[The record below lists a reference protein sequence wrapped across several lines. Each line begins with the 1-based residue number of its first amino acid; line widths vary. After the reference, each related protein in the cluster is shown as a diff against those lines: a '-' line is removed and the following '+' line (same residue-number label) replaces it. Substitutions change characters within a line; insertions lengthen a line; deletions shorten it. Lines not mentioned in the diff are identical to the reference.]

1 MAITKNLVNIG
12 DANISSTLT
21 AEALKKRNGT
31 NKQILLADGTTKD
44 MGTST
49 TTFLR
54 NDGTWATPST
64 GTDEKQKVTATTS
77 GTFYLSGVGTTST
90 TPAVGVADATV
101 KVVNRVLTVTS
112 ASLTNATVSTANI
125 TTING
130 VTVGPSPKFTD
141 TNTTYSVTV
150 TGTGNALST
159 IGLSGTTI
167 TATLGSFATS
177 GHNHDSAYS
186 SISHIHGNITKDG
199 KITSSNSIANG
210 DALVIAR
217 STSGTLS
224 KSTITFD
231 GTTSNLFLCKTGTWE
246 KPAYVDERVKV
257 STSSTNATFPLM
269 AIATSSVTSENT
281 YQAIYDA
288 GIVIN
293 PYLHSVAEGSST
305 TASGQSS
312 HAGGIG
318 TVANVRQVTAIGR
331 FNSTCSNGDL
341 FVIGNG
347 TAANSLKTI
356 FKVSDSNG
364 SINGGGNAIVTVA
377 GRVNANEGFFQ
388 TSDERQKNII
398 SDLSL
403 EKVYDLIDK
412 CQTIIYTLKDDPEK
426 KEQLGMIAQEIQEF
440 FPEVISEDKDGM
452 LSLDYSRLTV
462 IIFKVLKDL
471 IARISKIE
479 QKLN

>member
-305 TASGQSS
+305 TASG
-312 HAGGIG
+312 
-318 TVANVRQVTAIGR
+318 
-331 FNSTCSNGDL
+331 
-341 FVIGNG
+341 
-347 TAANSLKTI
+347 
-356 FKVSDSNG
+356 
-364 SINGGGNAIVTVA
+364 
-377 GRVNANEGFFQ
+377 
-388 TSDERQKNII
+388 
-398 SDLSL
+398 
-403 EKVYDLIDK
+403 
-412 CQTIIYTLKDDPEK
+412 
-426 KEQLGMIAQEIQEF
+426 
-440 FPEVISEDKDGM
+440 
-452 LSLDYSRLTV
+452 
-462 IIFKVLKDL
+462 
-471 IARISKIE
+471 
-479 QKLN
+479 